1 MKRWVITSMLAI
13 IGGWLGFMTSFPLG
27 PLLGSLL
34 IIAIVQMKTN
44 TLPPLPMKA
53 KRMIQMLLGGSIGLT
68 FSQETFSILS
78 TVWLHALLLPLLQ
91 ISGALLLAL
100 FLKKFLKFDT
110 LTAVCSSAP
119 AGMTEMIVLAEKYPV
134 SVPTVVTLH
143 LFRLMLIVSVMPF
156 LIYYLFIR

>member
-1 MKRWVITSMLAI
+1 MKRWVITSLLALL
-13 IGGWLGFMTSFPLG
+13 GGLFGYLTSFPLD
-27 PLLGSLL
+27 PLLGAL
-34 IIAIVQMKTN
+34 IMIAIFQMKTN
-44 TLPPLPMKA
+44 KLPSLPQKA
-53 KRMIQMLLGGSIGLT
+53 KQIIQMLLGGSIGLT
-68 FSQETFSILS
+68 FSQETFSVLS
-78 TVWLHALLLPLLQ
+78 SIWLSALLLPLLQ
-91 ISGALLLAL
+91 IIGSLLLAF
-100 FLKKFLKFDT
+100 FLIKWLKFDT